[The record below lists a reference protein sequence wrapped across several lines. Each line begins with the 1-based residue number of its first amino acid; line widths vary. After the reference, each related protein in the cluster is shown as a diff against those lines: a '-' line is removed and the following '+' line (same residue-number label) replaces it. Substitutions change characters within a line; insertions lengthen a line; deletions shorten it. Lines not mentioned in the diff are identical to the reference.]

1 MADQEKEV
9 LDQEIDQETANL
21 DEVKASFGVDAEVP
35 DPVAKKA
42 KAPGG
47 DGKEAKHDNAP
58 TAVKPGKVKMIN
70 AMVSAMKGMKTE
82 ELETS
87 YNKIMSALKVE
98 GFEEET
104 SQEEQKIS
112 VREIKKI
119 TAEDVNVSEDVAAMF
134 GGQTDLSEE
143 FVSKATTIF
152 EAAVVSKVN
161 SILESVTIDLEAEM
175 EAEKQSIV
183 ESMTNRLDE
192 YLEYVAEE
200 WMKENELAVEQ
211 GIRAEITEN
220 FMVGLRDLFKE
231 NYIDIPD
238 EKVDLVDELAQK
250 VTELETS
257 VNEEME
263 KSIELRKEL
272 VEMKKSNILGEVS
285 KGLTESQVEK
295 LSSLAEGVEFEDA
308 QAYEKKLET
317 LKETYFPKEQNMNE
331 EIESLDEEPLEID
344 EVEKPVDPGMRAYLD
359 AISRTIRK

>member
-1 MADQEKEV
+1 MAEKEKIS
-9 LDQEIDQETANL
+9 DQVTDQETENL

-47 DGKEAKHDNAP
+47 DGAAAKHADAP

-70 AMVSAMKGMKTE
+70 AMVSAMKGMKSE
-82 ELETS
+82 ELESS
-87 YNKIMSALKVE
+87 YNKIMSALNVE
-98 GFEEET
+98 GFEQVAETEE
-104 SQEEQKIS
+104 KVS
-112 VREIKKI
+112 VREMKKI
-119 TAEDVNVSEDVAAMF
+119 TAEDVNVAEDVAAMF
-134 GGQTDLSEE
+134 GGQSDLSEE

-152 EAAVVSKVN
+152 EAAVVAKVN

-175 EAEKQSIV
+175 ESEKASII

-211 GIRAEITEN
+211 GIRAEISEN
-220 FMVGLRDLFKE
+220 FMSGLRDLFKE
-231 NYIDIPD
+231 NYIDIPE

-250 VTELETS
+250 VTELESS

-272 VEMKKSNILGEVS
+272 IEMKKTAILSAVS
-285 KGLTESQVEK
+285 TGLSESQVEK
-295 LSSLAEGVEFEDA
+295 LSSLSEGVDFEDSES
-308 QAYEKKLET
+308 YEKKLET
-317 LKETYFPKEQNMNE
+317 LKETYFPKEQNLNE
-331 EIESLDEEPLEID
+331 EVESLDEEPLEI
-344 EVEKPVDPGMRAYLD
+344 EEERKPVDPGMRAYLD